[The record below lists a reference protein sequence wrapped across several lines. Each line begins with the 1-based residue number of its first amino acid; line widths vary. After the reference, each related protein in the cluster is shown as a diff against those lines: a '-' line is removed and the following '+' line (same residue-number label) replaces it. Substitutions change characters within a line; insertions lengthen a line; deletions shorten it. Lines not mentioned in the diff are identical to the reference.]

1 MDFKVD
7 NTAYT
12 TLDCEQE
19 EFWQLLSASSE
30 VYRESEARR
39 KETKFNATALEG
51 IYYGA
56 ETELFYEK
64 NSDGEYVVKFAPD
77 GGRITAVNPD
87 GSFDS
92 QITSELGGY
101 VIASWS
107 GKGVLIE
114 TRIFDKNRNLSFRRK
129 NVLDTFGR
137 VVKEED
143 FYGDMHTPS
152 WITEISHDSD
162 GCICFMKTSN
172 HNRRNLKTTK
182 TLFRHGKVVSEVYND
197 RNEKFSCLS
206 TYSYTP
212 ENQIHMI
219 IEKQIHPD
227 SQMNKQFIYRF
238 DYNERGNLSKVYI
251 NRHGYRLTLMFA
263 YDKDDRL
270 VEVKEFNCGKVAS
283 ATTVSYKERNGERFA
298 VLNNNGYVWT
308 TALNKVFEQ
317 FVDPFPP
324 VNQKGEYCRY

>member
-1 MDFKVD
+1 MDFKANSMV
-7 NTAYT
+7 YT

-19 EFWQLLSASSE
+19 EFWQLFSAT
-30 VYRESEARR
+30 SEACNETVAKR
-39 KETKFNATALEG
+39 KETKFNETALKSV
-51 IYYGA
+51 YYGV

-64 NSDGEYVVKFAPD
+64 NTVGEYVLKFAPD

-107 GKGVLIE
+107 RNGVLIE
-114 TRIFDKNRNLSFRRK
+114 CRIFDKNRNLSFYKK
-129 NVLDTFGR
+129 NVLDNLGR

-143 FYGDMHTPS
+143 FYGNMPTPN
-152 WITEISHDSD
+152 WITEISYAYD
-162 GCICFMKTSN
+162 GLICFMKTSN
-172 HNRRNLKTTK
+172 NDKSNLKTTK
-182 TLFRHGKVVSEVYND
+182 TLFRHGKVISEVYND

-212 ENQIHMI
+212 ENKIHMI

-227 SQMNKQFIYRF
+227 SQLNKQFIYRF
-238 DYNERGNLSKVYI
+238 EYNNSGNLSRIYI
-251 NRHGYRLTLMFA
+251 NRHGYRLTLMFT
-263 YDKDDRL
+263 YDKDDRV
-270 VEVKEFNCGKVAS
+270 VEVKEFSRGEVS
-283 ATTVSYKERNGERFA
+283 SVTTVSYKERNGERFA
-298 VLNNNGYVWT
+298 VLNNRGYVWT

-317 FVDPFPP
+317 FVDPFPS